1 MTFPAFHVPISH
13 DVFSVIL
20 SSLSFERSPTP
31 QTESCLLGDH
41 ALTLPYSIPQKRR
54 DQPINP
60 REREGDFENPEHWK
74 FLHLT
79 LVIST

>member
-1 MTFPAFHVPISH
+1 MTFPAFHVTISH

-31 QTESCLLGDH
+31 QTGSCLLGDH

-54 DQPINP
+54 DQSINP
-60 REREGDFENPEHWK
+60 RERESHFENREHWR
-74 FLHLT
+74 FFDMTFDIRH
-79 LVIST
+79 